1 MIHGPREEKIMKKGI
16 YKEWYD
22 CSSNEEQV
30 EKWQD
35 FISAGYADT
44 DIIMH
49 NYFGTDG
56 KFHREIYVYA

>member
-1 MIHGPREEKIMKKGI
+1 MKKVI

-22 CSSNEEQV
+22 CDSNEEQV

-35 FISAGYADT
+35 FISAGYVDT

-56 KFHREIYVYA
+56 KFHREVYVYA